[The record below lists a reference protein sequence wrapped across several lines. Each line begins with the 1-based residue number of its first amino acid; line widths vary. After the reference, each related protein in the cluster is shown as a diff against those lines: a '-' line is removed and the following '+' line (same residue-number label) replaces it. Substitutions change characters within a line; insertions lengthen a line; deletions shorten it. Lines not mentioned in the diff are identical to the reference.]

1 MKMKVGVIAL
11 FVIAMLSPSFKVEA
25 DSGGYI
31 VKLKDATVPV
41 ELTEMLTE
49 VNAEHRIYKSDSINQ
64 LEDFSEYIEYTETND
79 EVVLIEG
86 ESPASLYSLP
96 RDELYS
102 EQWQTQMINADSAW
116 KMETYGNDI
125 KIAVIDSGCFH
136 HDDLKA
142 NLLEG
147 KNYFDGSTDTSDID
161 GHGTHVSGIIAAE
174 NNDFGII
181 GVAPKAKIVPL
192 KCFENNNA
200 SFDII
205 AEAIYDA
212 VDLFD
217 CQIIN
222 MSFGT
227 SINSRTIKEAINYAH
242 KNGLILVAAVGN
254 YGTSTIYYPAGY
266 EEVIGVGSV
275 GSDKEKS
282 EFSQSNKSVT
292 VVAPGE
298 MVKSTSNTNDYEY
311 KQGTSQSAPLV
322 SGMAAILVSM
332 DDNISNEDFKRIL
345 IEFSD
350 DIGQEGYD
358 TVFGYGIL
366 NGVNYIDFIQK
377 NIKYYVSPI
386 NQSTNG
392 SYVYIKNNT
401 NEPLE
406 AISIFACY
414 ENYRMKNCKISNLTL
429 MPTKEIILHC
439 EYEDYSTSHFLWE
452 SVNNIKPLTSKK
464 ER

>member
-1 MKMKVGVIAL
+1 MKNKLLLIITIIVL
-11 FVIAMLSPSFKVEA
+11 MLYPSFGVDA

-31 VKLKDATVPV
+31 VKLKNVNVPI
-41 ELTEMLTE
+41 ELTKMLTE
-49 VNAEHRIYKSDSINQ
+49 VNAEHRIYTADSINQ

-86 ESPASLYSLP
+86 ESSASLYSLP
-96 RDELYS
+96 SDELYG
-102 EQWQTQMINADSAW
+102 EQWQTQMVNAEFAW
-116 KMETYGNDI
+116 KMETYGNGI
-125 KIAVIDSGCFH
+125 KIAVIDSGCFP
-136 HDDLKA
+136 HDDLKV

-147 KNYFDGSTDTSDID
+147 KNYFDGSVDTTDAD

-212 VDLFD
+212 VDIFD

-227 SINSRTIKEAINYAH
+227 SINSRTIKEAINYAY

-275 GSDKEKS
+275 GIDKEKS
-282 EFSQSNKSVT
+282 EFSQSNESVT

-298 MVKSTSNTNDYEY
+298 MVKSTSNTNGYEY
-311 KQGTSQSAPLV
+311 KQGTSQSAPFV
-322 SGMAAILVSM
+322 SGMAAILLSM
-332 DDNISNEDFKRIL
+332 NNNISNEDFKQIL
-345 IEFSD
+345 IELSD

-358 TVFGYGIL
+358 IVFGYGVL
-366 NGVNYIDFIQK
+366 NGVNYIDFILE
-377 NIKYYVSPI
+377 NVKYYVSPI

-414 ENYRMKNCKISNLTL
+414 ENHRMKNSKISNLTL
-429 MPTKEIILHC
+429 MPADEIISYC
-439 EYEDYSTSHFLWE
+439 EYNDCSISHFLWG
-452 SVNNIKPLTSKK
+452 SVNNIKPLTNKK